1 MYDII
6 IIGAGVAGLTS
17 AIYGLRAG
25 KKVLVLESSSYG
37 GQIIDTASIDNYP
50 GVVDLSG
57 FEFSTN
63 IYNQAINLGMEY
75 KNEKVIELSK
85 DKEVITSNNK
95 YIAKSII
102 IATGLSRR
110 KLGIEN
116 EDKFVGRGISFCAIC
131 DGNFYK
137 NKDVLVVGGGNTALE
152 DAIYLSNICNKVY
165 LVHRR
170 DEFRGEKHFS
180 DILKS
185 KDNVEFIFNSNVI
198 DIIGSE
204 KLEEV
209 ILKNNKTKKDK
220 KIKVSGLFIAIGHIP
235 NTQIFKSI
243 INLTSDNYIDSAD
256 CKTNINGIF
265 VAGDVRSKNL
275 RQLVTATSDGAKAAT
290 LAINYLD
297 N

>member
-37 GQIIDTASIDNYP
+37 GQIINTDSVDNYP
-50 GVVDLSG
+50 GVLGLSG

-75 KNEKVIELSK
+75 KNEKVIEITK
-85 DKEVITSNNK
+85 DKKVITSNNK

-110 KLGIEN
+110 KLDIKN
-116 EDKFVGRGISFCAIC
+116 EDKFIGKGISYCAIC

-137 NKDVLVVGGGNTALE
+137 NKDVVVVGGGNTALE
-152 DAIYLSNICNKVY
+152 DAIYLSNVCNKVY
-165 LVHRR
+165 LIHRR
-170 DEFRGEKHFS
+170 DEFRADKHFS

-185 KDNVEFIFNSNVI
+185 RDNIEAILDSNVI

-204 KLEEV
+204 KLEGV
-209 ILKNNKTKKDK
+209 VLKNNKTNKDK
-220 KIKVSGLFIAIGHIP
+220 ELKVSGLFIAIGHIP

-256 CKTNINGIF
+256 CRTNVNGIF
-265 VAGDVRSKNL
+265 VAGDVRSKDL
-275 RQLVTATSDGAKAAT
+275 RQLVTATSDGAQAAT

-297 N
+297 D

>member
-37 GQIIDTASIDNYP
+37 GQIVNTASIDNYP